1 MTIMERKVQILEGG
15 QEDRTSMIWVL
26 QNYESVPGKCLG
38 LKGQNLI
45 IISALIT
52 REAIKSKNLRSL
64 YFYFIYL
71 FFLAA
76 VCGILDPNQVWNLGP
91 SSENGES

>member
-38 LKGQNLI
+38 LKGKNLI

-64 YFYFIYL
+64 YF
-71 FFLAA
+71 FFFWQQF
-76 VCGILDPNQVWNLGP
+76 VG
-91 SSENGES
+91 S

>member
-64 YFYFIYL
+64 YF
-71 FFLAA
+71 FFFGSSLWD
-76 VCGILDPNQVWNLGP
+76 LRSQPSMEPGP
-91 SSENGES
+91 QQ